1 MDKIWLK
8 SYDPGVP
15 YTIDPDQYTS
25 LTQMAEESFKHY
37 AERECFANYGTVLTY
52 QQIDALSEAF
62 AGYLQTKCGLVKGDR
77 LAIMLPNLL
86 QYPIVLFGA
95 LRAGLTV
102 VNVNPLYTGRE
113 LNVVLNDSGAKCVVV
128 LANYAQT
135 LEWVLPRTEVKSV
148 IVTEFGDLLGTFEGL
163 FMNFMIKYVKRKVPK
178 YNLPDAV
185 AFKSTIKAE
194 YQKAFQ
200 KMTMG
205 PEDVAFLQYTG
216 GTTGGAKGAML
227 THRNMIS
234 NLLQAS
240 AWLESYITEHVEGGI
255 ITALPLYH
263 IFSLTANC
271 LVFFRLGILNILIT
285 NPKDI
290 PSFVKELKRRPFSM
304 MTGVNTL
311 FNALLHNADFCRL
324 DFSKFKFTL
333 GGGMAVQRPVAEKW
347 QEVTGVALLEAY
359 GLTETSPAVT
369 INPLSLKK
377 FNGSIGL
384 PLPSTDVKICDDKG
398 NECPIGQP
406 GELRVHGPQVM
417 KGYWNKPEKTKEAL
431 TPDGWLITG
440 DIVSID
446 QEGFLRLVDRK
457 KDIIIVSGFNVY
469 PNEVEEVIAGISGV
483 TEVAVV
489 GVKSEEH
496 GEIVKAC
503 IVRNDP
509 NLTVEK
515 IIAECHKYLT
525 NYKVPREIEF
535 PKELPKSNVGKV
547 LRREL
552 RDHIGEE

>member
-15 YTIDPDQYTS
+15 YTIAPEQYAS

-37 AERECFANYGTVLTY
+37 AESNCFANFGTVLTY
-52 QQIDALSEAF
+52 QQVDALSEAF
-62 AGYLQTKCGLVKGDR
+62 AGYLQKKCGLVKGDR
-77 LAIMLPNLL
+77 LAIMLPNVL
-86 QYPIVLFGA
+86 QYPVVIFGA

-102 VNVNPLYTGRE
+102 VNVNPLYTARE
-113 LNVVLNDSGAKCVVV
+113 LNVVLSDSATKCVVV
-128 LANYAQT
+128 LANFAQT
-135 LEWVLPRTEVKSV
+135 LERVLFSSEVKSV
-148 IVTEFGDLLGTFEGL
+148 IVTEVGDLLGTFEGL
-163 FMNFMIKYVKRKVPK
+163 FMNFTIKYLKRKIPK
-178 YNLPDAV
+178 YNIPGAI
-185 AFKSTIKAE
+185 AFKSTIKSE
-194 YQKAFQ
+194 YKKAFQ
-200 KMTMG
+200 KMTIG
-205 PEDVAFLQYTG
+205 PDDVAFLQYTG
-216 GTTGGAKGAML
+216 GTTGGAKAAML
-227 THRNMIS
+227 THRNMVA

-240 AWLESYITEHVEGGI
+240 AWIESYITEHAEGGI

-271 LVFFRLGILNILIT
+271 LVFLRLGILNILIT

-290 PSFVKELKRRPFSM
+290 PGFVKELKRRPFSV

-311 FNALLHNADFCRL
+311 FNALLHNPDFCRL
-324 DFSKFKFTL
+324 DFSKFKFSL

-384 PLPSTDVKICDDKG
+384 PLPSTDVQICDDKG

-417 KGYWNKPEKTKEAL
+417 KGYWNKPEKTKEVL

-440 DIVSID
+440 DIVTID

-483 TEVAVV
+483 SEVAVV
-489 GVKSEEH
+489 GVKSEDH
-496 GEIVKAC
+496 GEIVKAF

-509 NLTVEK
+509 SLTVEK
-515 IIAECHKYLT
+515 IITECHKYLT

>member
-15 YTIDPDQYTS
+15 YTIDPEQYRS
-25 LTQMAEESFKHY
+25 LTQMAEESFRLY
-37 AERECFANYGTVLTY
+37 SDRECFANFGAVLTY

-77 LAIMLPNLL
+77 LAIILPNLL
-86 QYPIVLFGA
+86 QYPIALLGA

-102 VNVNPLYTGRE
+102 VNVNPLYTARE
-113 LNVVLNDSGAKCVVV
+113 FNVVLNDSGAKCVIV
-128 LANYAQT
+128 LANFAQT
-135 LEWVLPRTEVKSV
+135 LERVLPRTEVKSV
-148 IVTEFGDLLGTFEGL
+148 IVTEFGDLLGGFEGL
-163 FMNFMIKYVKRKVPK
+163 FMNFVIKYLKRKVPQ
-178 YNLPDAV
+178 YNLPNAIP
-185 AFKSTIKAE
+185 FKSTIKPE

-200 KMTMG
+200 KITTS
-205 PEDVAFLQYTG
+205 PDDVAFLQYTG

-227 THRNMIS
+227 THRNMVS

-271 LVFFRLGILNILIT
+271 LVFLRLGVLNILIT

-290 PSFVKELKRRPFSM
+290 PGFVKELKRRPFSI

-311 FNALLHNADFCRL
+311 FNALLHNPDFCSL
-324 DFSKFKFTL
+324 DFSKFKFCL
-333 GGGMAVQRPVAEKW
+333 GGGMAVRRPVAEKW

-398 NECPIGQP
+398 NECPIGQA
-406 GELRVHGPQVM
+406 GELMVHGPQVM
-417 KGYWNKPEKTKEAL
+417 KGYWNKP
-431 TPDGWLITG
+431 
-440 DIVSID
+440 
-446 QEGFLRLVDRK
+446 
-457 KDIIIVSGFNVY
+457 
-469 PNEVEEVIAGISGV
+469 
-483 TEVAVV
+483 
-489 GVKSEEH
+489 

-509 NLTVEK
+509 SLTVEK
-515 IIAECHKYLT
+515 ILAECHKYLT

-552 RDHIGEE
+552 RDHIEEE